1 MAKLSVPTDYQRAG
15 HYQGTAQMLVTAGL
29 KHVMLILIALSCIVP
44 FVWMLSTSFK
54 TPAQVFTFPPELIPD
69 PIVINAWR
77 RIFTEIPIV
86 RYTANSVFVAT
97 TVMAA
102 QLAFN
107 ILAAYAFARIP
118 FRGREALFVLFL
130 GTMMIPSQV
139 TIIPGYVL
147 MAYFGWVDTYFA
159 LTVPFLFGSAFG
171 VFLLRQFFLTLP
183 RDLEDAARID
193 GAGHLR
199 ILRHVVVPLS
209 KPVMAAFAVFSF
221 MHFWNDFM
229 WPLIVINS
237 ESKKTLTVGIAT
249 LSRGYFG
256 TDWPL
261 LMAGTTLS
269 VLPVLIIFFLAQKY
283 FVQGIALTGL
293 KG

>member
-1 MAKLSVPTDYQRAG
+1 MARLSGTIEYPRAG
-15 HYQGTAQMLVTAGL
+15 QHRATPRALITAGL
-29 KHVMLILIALSCIVP
+29 KHLMLILVALSCIIP
-44 FVWMLSTSFK
+44 FAWMLGTSFK
-54 TPAQVFTFPPELIPD
+54 APGQVFTFPPELIPD
-69 PIVINAWR
+69 PVVTDPWR
-77 RIFTEIPIV
+77 RVFTQIPV
-86 RYTANSVFVAT
+86 MRYMANSIFVAT
-97 TVMAA
+97 SVMFG
-102 QLAFN
+102 QLVFN
-107 ILAAYAFARIP
+107 VLAAYAFARIA
-118 FRGREALFVLFL
+118 FRGREVLFVLFL

-159 LTVPFLFGSAFG
+159 LTMPFLFGSAFG

-183 RDLEDAARID
+183 RDLEDAARVD

-199 ILRHVVVPLS
+199 ILWYVVVPLA
-209 KPVMAAFAVFSF
+209 KPVMAAFSVFSF

-237 ESKKTLTVGIAT
+237 DSKKTLTVGIAT
-249 LSRGYFG
+249 LSRSYFG

-269 VLPVLIIFFLAQKY
+269 VLPVLLIFFVAQKY

>member
-1 MAKLSVPTDYQRAG
+1 MARLSGTIDDPRAG
-15 HYQGTAQMLVTAGL
+15 YHRVTAQALVTAAL
-29 KHVMLILIALSCIVP
+29 KHFMLILVALSCIVP
-44 FVWMLSTSFK
+44 FVWMVGTSLK
-54 TPAQVFTFPPELIPD
+54 APAQVFTFPPELIPD
-69 PIVINAWR
+69 PVALAAWR
-77 RIFTEIPIV
+77 RVFTEIPVV
-86 RYTANSVFVAT
+86 RYAMNSVFVAT
-97 TVMAA
+97 TVMAG
-102 QLAFN
+102 QLVFN
-107 ILAAYAFARIP
+107 VLAAYAFARIP
-118 FRGREALFVLFL
+118 FRGREVLFVLFL

-147 MAYFGWVDTYFA
+147 MQYFGWVDTYFA
-159 LTVPFLFGSAFG
+159 LTMPFLFGSAFG

-183 RDLEDAARID
+183 RDLEDAARVD

-199 ILRHVVVPLS
+199 ILWYVVVPLA
-209 KPVMAAFAVFSF
+209 KAVMAAFSVFSF

-237 ESKKTLTVGIAT
+237 ESKKTLTVGIAS

-269 VLPVLIIFFLAQKY
+269 VLPVLVIFFLAQKY

>member
-1 MAKLSVPTDYQRAG
+1 MARLSQTIGYQRAG
-15 HYQGTAQMLVTAGL
+15 QHRATAWALVAAGL
-29 KHVMLILIALSCIVP
+29 KHLMLITVALSCIIP
-44 FVWMLSTSFK
+44 FIWMLSTSFK
-54 TPAQVFTFPPELIPD
+54 AAGQVFTFPPELVPN
-69 PIVINAWR
+69 PIVTAPWR
-77 RIFTEIPIV
+77 RVFTEIPV
-86 RYTANSVFVAT
+86 MRYMANSIFVAT
-97 TVMAA
+97 SVMLG
-102 QLAFN
+102 QLVFN

-118 FRGREALFVLFL
+118 FRGREVLFVLFL

-147 MAYFGWVDTYFA
+147 MSYFGWVDTYFA
-159 LTVPFLFGSAFG
+159 LTMPFLFGSAFG

-183 RDLEDAARID
+183 RDLEDAARVD

-199 ILRHVVVPLS
+199 ILRHVVVPLA
-209 KPVMAAFAVFSF
+209 KPVMAAFSVFSF

-237 ESKKTLTVGIAT
+237 DSKKTLTVGIAT
-249 LSRGYFG
+249 LSRSYFG

-269 VLPVLIIFFLAQKY
+269 VLPVLLIFFAAQKY